1 MYNVLDLFSKNV
13 INIALAILLYFQITA
28 L

>member
-13 INIALAILLYFQITA
+13 INIALAILLYFQITTI
-28 L
+28 